1 MRLTLSVD
9 DTQQETQKRPLKL
22 LLRVVLA
29 IIALWVVG
37 VSAKVMF
44 PSQGEVH
51 VERDAV
57 VSLAPQHH
65 RLYTATRLTEVGHTD
80 TLVVSHFDGDVG
92 FSDAGQQVDQVS
104 VTDYCDTHEGEG
116 VICFTPDEVA
126 TIGEAFTVRDIAAQ
140 QSWESLTVVTSRY
153 HAFRAHYIF
162 EQCVGDDVDVNLVHA
177 DPGYNVLQW
186 AWYLAY
192 ENAAFI
198 KALWQTTVRC

>member
-1 MRLTLSVD
+1 
-9 DTQQETQKRPLKL
+9 
-22 LLRVVLA
+22 
-29 IIALWVVG
+29 
-37 VSAKVMF
+37 MF
-44 PSQGEVH
+44 PEQGEIH
-51 VERDAV
+51 NGSDAV

-65 RLYTATRLTEVGHTD
+65 RLYTASRLIEVGHTD

-92 FSDAGQQVDQVS
+92 FSDSAQQVDQVS
-104 VTDYCDTHEGEG
+104 ITDYCNTHEGEG
-116 VICFTPDEVA
+116 VICFTPDEVS

-198 KALWQTTVRC
+198 KALWQTTTRC

>member
-1 MRLTLSVD
+1 MRATLSVEETIQ
-9 DTQQETQKRPLKL
+9 DTRKHPLKL
-22 LLRVVLA
+22 LTRVGLA
-29 IIALWVVG
+29 IIAAWIAV

-44 PSQGEVH
+44 PAQGEIH
-51 VERDAV
+51 EGSDAV

-65 RLYTATRLTEVGHTD
+65 RLYTATRLIEVGQTD
-80 TLVVSHFDGDVG
+80 TLVVSHFDGDLA
-92 FSDAGQQVDQVS
+92 FSDAGQQVDRAS
-104 VTDYCDTHEGEG
+104 VTDYCDTHEGDG

-140 QSWESLTVVTSRY
+140 HSWESLTVVTSRY

-186 AWYLAY
+186 AWHLAY

-198 KALWQTTVRC
+198 KALWQTTIRC